1 MVRCSYRH
9 RHYFENTKSLAGN
22 DRAFDIF
29 TSEDMENILPYYY
42 IIKNYIM
49 WSQHCN
55 HMSYRSKLN
64 TCALDDVD
72 YYEKLLA
79 VECAYLRGNGLSSIE
94 IMLANDMLT

>member
-22 DRAFDIF
+22 DHAIDIF

-42 IIKNYIM
+42 IIKNYIL

-64 TCALDDVD
+64 TCALDDVG

-79 VECAYLRGNGLSSIE
+79 VECAYTCVEMGSVQLKSC
-94 IMLANDMLT
+94 